1 MCGYQPKFT
10 VSSKS
15 INLISEISALVTK
28 MDYRSLNRNLKLRK
42 KNRVRS
48 IQSSLQIEANSM
60 TVEQVTDI
68 MNGKKVLGPPR
79 DIKEVKNAIE
89 AYKLLPELDPYSIKD
104 LLRTHGIMMAD
115 LTDQSGMFRTVGV
128 NVVNSSTGEVIH
140 YAPHPDYVPRFI
152 EELMQWASTSEDHP
166 LIISCVFH
174 HEFEYIHPFTDGNG
188 RTGRLWQ
195 NLILSKWND
204 LMASIPVE
212 SMIRRHQEEY
222 YEAISR
228 STADGDSGVFIEFML
243 ERTDRI
249 LDDTIAQIS
258 RESAETSEYVK
269 RLLAAMEYDVPYT
282 SNELLNRLGLRSKE
296 TLRKN
301 YLNPAIGLGL
311 LRMTLPKK
319 PNSRNQRYVKQ

>member
-1 MCGYQPKFT
+1 
-10 VSSKS
+10 
-15 INLISEISALVTK
+15 
-28 MDYRSLNRNLKLRK
+28 MDYHSLNRNLKLRK

-166 LIISCVFH
+166 LIVSCVFH

-195 NLILSKWND
+195 NLILSKWNPVFEW
-204 LMASIPVE
+204 IPVE
-212 SMIRRHQEEY
+212 SAIRDRQSEY
-222 YEAISR
+222 YRCIREATDLNDTS
-228 STADGDSGVFIEFML
+228 VFIDFML
-243 ERTDRI
+243 ESI
-249 LDDTIAQIS
+249 K
-258 RESAETSEYVK
+258 ESLQKTMKDSADS
-269 RLLAAMEYDVPYT
+269 
-282 SNELLNRLGLRSKE
+282 LRSKILSMIKGGKYTTAAE
-296 TLRKN
+296 AAEKLGVSEKTIEREIAMLRDEGVIVREGSNKT
-301 YLNPAIGLGL
+301 GSWKVV
-311 LRMTLPKK
+311 R
-319 PNSRNQRYVKQ
+319 RR

>member
-166 LIISCVFH
+166 LIVSCVFH

-195 NLILSKWND
+195 NLILSKWNPVFEW
-204 LMASIPVE
+204 IPVE
-212 SMIRRHQEEY
+212 SAIRDRQSEY
-222 YEAISR
+222 YRCIREATDLNDTS
-228 STADGDSGVFIEFML
+228 VFIDFML
-243 ERTDRI
+243 ESI
-249 LDDTIAQIS
+249 K
-258 RESAETSEYVK
+258 ESLQKTMKDSADS
-269 RLLAAMEYDVPYT
+269 
-282 SNELLNRLGLRSKE
+282 LRSKILSMIKGGKYTTAAE
-296 TLRKN
+296 AAEKLGVSEKTIEREIAMLRDEGVIVREGSNKT
-301 YLNPAIGLGL
+301 GSWKVV
-311 LRMTLPKK
+311 R
-319 PNSRNQRYVKQ
+319 RR